1 MLAVDTS
8 IVVAAFAE
16 WHERHA
22 EAVAALADGPSVA
35 AHSVLESYSVLTR
48 LPAPLRM
55 AGDVVLAFLS
65 REFPSAARLTLD
77 PRAQRDAADRLGS
90 AGLVGGAVYDGF
102 VALTAAAAGAPLLSL
117 DERAMPTYLRVGA
130 QARLID

>member
-8 IVVAAFAE
+8 IIVAAFAE

-22 EAVAALADGPSVA
+22 EAVAALADGPGVA

-48 LPAPLRM
+48 LPSPLRM
-55 AGDVVLAFLS
+55 AGDVVLAFLG
-65 REFPSAARLTLD
+65 REFPTAARLTLD
-77 PRAQRDAADRLGS
+77 QRNQRSAVDQLGS
-90 AGLVGGAVYDGF
+90 AGIVGGAVYDGL
-102 VALTAAAAGAPLLSL
+102 VALTAAVAGASLLSL

-130 QARLID
+130 EARLIG